1 MSDLTNPCVV
11 WYDIPMDSTTD
22 TFRTVTLIGYGIA
35 PAKPAGDLQIGD
47 VVVWNYGYKS
57 TVVSITPRGKTQV
70 TVEFHSHN
78 SDTCT
83 ARVMGRTRLVGMK
96 VTL

>member
-1 MSDLTNPCVV
+1 M

-57 TVVSITPRGKTQV
+57 TVVSIAPRGKTQV
-70 TVEFHSHN
+70 TVEFHSHH
-78 SDTCT
+78 SDACT
-83 ARVMGRTRLVGMK
+83 PRVMGRTRLVGMK

>member
-1 MSDLTNPCVV
+1 
-11 WYDIPMDSTTD
+11 MDTYPTP
-22 TFRTVTLIGYGIA
+22 TVTLIGYGLA

-57 TVVSITPRGKTQV
+57 TVVSITPRGKTQIN
-70 TVEFHSHN
+70 VELHSHN
-78 SDTCT
+78 SDTCST
-83 ARVMGRTRLVGMK
+83 RVMGRTTLIAMK